1 MKTQLGFWVEPER
14 CIKCWSCQVACKAW
28 KGTKAGTVNV
38 RRVLDIWSG
47 TFPDT
52 TRTFIS
58 LSCMHCGDPACEAVC
73 PTGAISKR
81 AEDGVV
87 VVDQDKCIGCHY
99 CFFACPFGVPQYGDD
114 GTMAKCDFCQDR
126 LAEGKEPA
134 CVATCPTQ
142 ALHAGTLEEL
152 SKMVEARAGKRLA
165 GATLPSV
172 LVGP

>member
-1 MKTQLGFWVEPER
+1 MATQYGFFVHIDR
-14 CIKCWSCQVACKAW
+14 CIDCYACEVACKQW
-28 KGTKAGTVNV
+28 LGIKAGTAAP
-38 RRVLDIWSG
+38 RRVVEITSG
-47 TFPDT
+47 KFPEV

-58 LSCMHCGDPACEAVC
+58 LACMHCGDPACEAVC

-99 CFFACPFGVPQYGDD
+99 CFFACPFGVPQYGDA
-114 GTMAKCDFCQDR
+114 GTMEKCDFCLDR

-142 ALHAGTLEEL
+142 ALHGGTLEEL
-152 SKMVEARAGKRLA
+152 ARHVGEVAATKLT
-165 GATLPSV
+165 GATQPSL
-172 LVGP
+172 LVSP